1 MKAKKLISGCIAA
14 LLAILTLSFSVAAE
28 SQDISVSVTL
38 RANSANTLIASATKT
53 TPDTHYDEFKWTDG
67 TTNTLRVWVRNA
79 RGYIV
84 GPKTQIYKNAGFTKI
99 WYRQDETFTTGSV
112 AYMYAE
118 QPNVASKTLYGTA
131 RFQ

>member
-53 TPDTHYDEFKWTDG
+53 TPDTQ
-67 TTNTLRVWVRNA
+67 LR
-79 RGYIV
+79 
-84 GPKTQIYKNAGFTKI
+84 
-99 WYRQDETFTTGSV
+99 
-112 AYMYAE
+112 
-118 QPNVASKTLYGTA
+118 
-131 RFQ
+131 